1 MAPSV
6 SETAGAREASPVE
19 AIVPC
24 RQPIVA
30 SGADC
35 EYSCDR
41 HNVDAYPARFVE
53 FHPDTYTYTSLLLPL
68 TYRADTSGHQVER
81 LGRTTGV
88 G

>member
-35 EYSCDR
+35 EYLCDR
-41 HNVDAYPARFVE
+41 HNVDAYLARFVE
-53 FHPDTYTYTSLLLPL
+53 FHPDTYTSLLLPL
-68 TYRADTSGHQVER
+68 TYRADTSGHQMEHLVQ
-81 LGRTTGV
+81 TTGV